1 MRFIRN
7 IFFKKVLPIFIFT
20 LNAKSRL
27 YQIYNPFLFFF
38 PSFFPDITE
47 KKEGIICYFMK
58 RVIDK
63 KRSAEFEMLE
73 QRFFISKTITSITEK
88 EVGKVCYFLKK
99 NHR

>member
-1 MRFIRN
+1 
-7 IFFKKVLPIFIFT
+7 
-20 LNAKSRL
+20 
-27 YQIYNPFLFFF
+27 
-38 PSFFPDITE
+38 
-47 KKEGIICYFMK
+47 MK